1 LEKIPPG
8 LQLYSVR
15 EELGKDF
22 AGTMRLIAQMGY
34 KTVEFAGYYDIPA
47 LQMRTIL
54 TETGLKGVSSHIL
67 LDELMSDLYGQIE
80 YSLIIGASYIVIPH
94 IPREQFIDNKLFEQL
109 VTSLT
114 WIGAELKRYGL
125 QLAYHNHTLE
135 FERIGGRYLLEQLTD
150 SISSELLKLEI
161 DVAWMAKAGVD
172 PVTYF
177 LEVVRPVEGNREKN
191 RRCGSRTYF
200 AANTRLQPPYR
211 VAKSRSLL
219 LQSVDYQTAR
229 EPASGPARCKA
240 SHRTRW
246 KNVVLGYGDP
256 PHASVPNCR
265 NAYPFQ

>member
-47 LQMRTIL
+47 LQMKTIL

-80 YSLIIGASYIVIPH
+80 YSSIIGASYIVIPH

-135 FERIGGRYLLEQLTD
+135 FERIGGKYLLEQLTD
-150 SISSELLKLEI
+150 SISSDLLKLEI

-177 LEVVRPVEGNREKN
+177 PQLKGRVPLIHIKDIDREGNITEVGKGVLN
-191 RRCGSRTYF
+191 FPSIYAAAKAAGLTYYFVEQDTSRH
-200 AANTRLQPPYR
+200 P
-211 VAKSRSLL
+211 LL
-219 LQSVDYQTAR
+219 SAR
-229 EPASGPARCKA
+229 MNLNYLTASGIAPSC
-240 SHRTRW
+240 
-246 KNVVLGYGDP
+246 
-256 PHASVPNCR
+256 
-265 NAYPFQ
+265 